1 MKKLFSFLT
10 LTAFLTTTIFAQST
24 NAAAKATKKAAEKME
39 KAKTSATPQADK
51 ATEKVTEKTEKAAP
65 KPDAAKPSPAATAI
79 GKSGDAT
86 ITLTYAQPAVKG
98 RKVWGDLVP
107 FDKVWRTGANDA
119 TTIEFSKDVK
129 IEGKALKA
137 GKYALFTIPTE
148 GGEWTFIFNKTA
160 KQWGSYSYKEAD
172 DALRVKVKSGKSVAF
187 TERMTFEVKDKNVV
201 FSWENLNASFK
212 VE

>member
-10 LTAFLTTTIFAQST
+10 LTAFLTTTVLAQST
-24 NAAAKATKKAAEKME
+24 NAATKATKKSAEKME
-39 KAKTSATPQADK
+39 KAKASATPQTDK
-51 ATEKVTEKTEKAAP
+51 ATEKVTDKTEKAAA
-65 KPDAAKPSPAATAI
+65 KPAAAKPSPTATAI
-79 GKSGDAT
+79 GKSGDAS
-86 ITLTYAQPAVKG
+86 ITVTYAQPAVKG

-129 IEGKALKA
+129 IEGQALKA

-172 DALRVKVKSGKSVAF
+172 DALRVKVKSGKSAAF

-201 FSWENLNASFK
+201 FSWENLSAAFK

>member
-39 KAKTSATPQADK
+39 KAKASATPQTDK
-51 ATEKVTEKTEKAAP
+51 ATEKVTEKTEKVAP
-65 KPDAAKPSPAATAI
+65 KPEAAKPSPAATAV
-79 GKSGDAT
+79 GKTGDSN
-86 ITLTYAQPAVKG
+86 ITLTYSQPAVKG

-129 IEGKALKA
+129 IEGQALKA

-160 KQWGSYSYKEAD
+160 KQWGAYSYKEAD
-172 DALRVKVKSGKSVAF
+172 DALRVKVKAGKAAAF
-187 TERMTFEVKDKNVV
+187 AERLTFEVKDKNVV
-201 FSWENLNASFK
+201 FSWENLSAGFK